1 MGRVKNQYTIP
12 EPQKVRHQE
21 LPIEKDTK
29 TITTRYL
36 ERRRKMKKRKTA
48 IVSGYFDPL
57 HVGHLEYFKLAKDL
71 ADELIVIVNNR
82 EQCLLK
88 KGDEFMD
95 ERDRLEI
102 VYHLDMVNE
111 AILAEDTDKS
121 VSQTI
126 EAINRMKPFDE
137 LVFCNGGDR
146 DASNSPEVQ
155 VCGELGID
163 FQQGLGKKIRS
174 SSDMTGLVE
183 YDEPNA
189 FRRD

>member
-1 MGRVKNQYTIP
+1 MEK
-12 EPQKVRHQE
+12 EKV
-21 LPIEKDTK
+21 
-29 TITTRYL
+29 
-36 ERRRKMKKRKTA
+36 
-48 IVSGYFDPL
+48 VVCSGYFDPL
-57 HVGHLEYFKLAKDL
+57 HVGHLEYFKMAKKLGDTL
-71 ADELIVIVNNR
+71 VVIVNNR

-95 ERDRLEI
+95 EKDRLDI
-102 VYHLDMVNE
+102 IFHLDMVDE
-111 AILAEDTDKS
+111 AILACDEDKS
-121 VSQTI
+121 VSETI
-126 EAINRMKPFDE
+126 RMIHRMKPMDK

>member
-1 MGRVKNQYTIP
+1 M
-12 EPQKVRHQE
+12 
-21 LPIEKDTK
+21 
-29 TITTRYL
+29 
-36 ERRRKMKKRKTA
+36 
-48 IVSGYFDPL
+48 
-57 HVGHLEYFKLAKDL
+57 AKDL

-95 ERDRLEI
+95 EKDRLEL
-102 VYHLDMVNE
+102 VYHLDMVDE
-111 AILAEDTDKS
+111 AILAEDKDKS
-121 VSQTI
+121 VSETI
-126 EAINRMKPFDE
+126 KAIKRMKPFDE

-146 DASNSPEVQ
+146 DASNSPEVK

-189 FRRD
+189 FRR